1 MEDSYICIALP
12 FQKRPLVAR
21 SHRAYY
27 WMEDNRTGTVFFI
40 LNTMIAFWRI
50 GMTPKKV
57 RELTFLM
64 VWLKRWWSDQ
74 QQLLIEKLLK
84 HQLNENCLSSF
95 YSHLRVTRVSELVE
109 GWRDFPVVS
118 SVLLPIFWQQ
128 GRVRYGRRTEAPPYP
143 TPCQSLQVPRQCVN
157 WRLDVRVIF

>member
-12 FQKRPLVAR
+12 LQKRPLIAR

-40 LNTMIAFWRI
+40 LSTIIAFWRI
-50 GMTPKKV
+50 GMTPM

-64 VWLKRWWSDQ
+64 VWLKRRWSNQ

-84 HQLNENCLSSF
+84 HQWNENCLSSF
-95 YSHLRVTRVSELVE
+95 HSHLRVTRISELVE
-109 GWRDFPVVS
+109 GWRDFPGVS

-128 GRVRYGRRTEAPPYP
+128 SRVRYGKRTEDLPYP
-143 TPCQSLQVPRQCVN
+143 ITFQNLQVPRQCVN
-157 WRLDVRVIF
+157 WRLYVRVIL